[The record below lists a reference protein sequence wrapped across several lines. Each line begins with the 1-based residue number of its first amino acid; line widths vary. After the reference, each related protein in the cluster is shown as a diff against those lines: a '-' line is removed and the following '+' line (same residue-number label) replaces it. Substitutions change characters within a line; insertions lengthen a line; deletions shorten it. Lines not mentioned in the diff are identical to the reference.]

1 MFSTPPPLVVLNV
14 GDITIVVLIF
24 IVFCNNNSNLAYRIN
39 HNLIQEIEL
48 FEDYFQMIL
57 MALILRVRYSLL

>member
-1 MFSTPPPLVVLNV
+1 MFSMPLPVVVLNV